1 MTSKEFKIW
10 LETFLESSGIGKIKI
25 REGYN
30 PTYNHLTILKTIQKK
45 LIEVNDEK
53 TQNYE

>member
-25 REGYN
+25 REGYH
-30 PTYNHLTILKTIQKK
+30 PTYNHLTLLKTIQNK
-45 LIEVNDEK
+45 LEEVNDEK
-53 TQNYE
+53 TQNDE

>member
-10 LETFLESSGIGKIKI
+10 LKTFLDSSGIREVKI

-30 PTYNHLTILKTIQKK
+30 STYNHLTILKTIQNK
-45 LIEVNDEK
+45 LEEVNDEK
-53 TQNYE
+53 TQDNE

>member
-10 LETFLESSGIGKIKI
+10 LKTFLDSSGIGTIKI

-30 PTYNHLTILKTIQKK
+30 PTYNYLTILKTIQNK
-45 LIEVNDEK
+45 LDEVNDEK
-53 TQNYE
+53 TQNDE